1 MLQKESRIMSL
12 DLILTDDVHIPKM
25 PRPRLLHV
33 YPLNTR
39 PIYDLKVVFIFLPIL
54 WLFGL
59 EQIVPPILIIW
70 ATFKLLLTKT
80 RVRIPIVVFI
90 FIILLIWQ
98 IVPQI
103 TLEHSRDWIVY
114 GRGVVAFISAIFII
128 LIIAN
133 DVNDHKELSGLIN
146 VVLIFSIITTGIAI
160 LFILQLIPDQFQAFL
175 ISNLLPNFL
184 KTSRFV
190 QESIILRE
198 IGRSDAV
205 FGPFVYPRISSLFL
219 SPNNASIAYVCFL
232 SWQWYFI
239 SVTRKARRWLMVLIF
254 MLSLIVFIFTTS
266 RIAWIAFITSFILM
280 NLLLNQMRFRL
291 PLVTLLILLIVI
303 VAGTVLFF
311 SMMDSRPELIES
323 FFRDVR
329 EGSFRAR
336 IILYE
341 RTVSIWAER
350 PLTGWGVSREIAD
363 VTLAPVGTHNEFL
376 GILFRFGLVGLV
388 IYLFIILSIWMQI
401 GLRIKQSVRSVNY
414 KNMRMSI
421 LVAAIFFSVSLM
433 HMAYSLYFDFSV
445 VLLVWTS
452 IGVIYAKPLISCK
465 SVDNTKGV

>member
-1 MLQKESRIMSL
+1 MSL

-90 FIILLIWQ
+90 FLILLIWQ

-146 VVLIFSIITTGIAI
+146 VVLIFSIITTSIAI

-363 VTLAPVGTHNEFL
+363 VNLAPVGTHNEFL

-452 IGVIYAKPLISCK
+452 IGVIYAKPLISRK